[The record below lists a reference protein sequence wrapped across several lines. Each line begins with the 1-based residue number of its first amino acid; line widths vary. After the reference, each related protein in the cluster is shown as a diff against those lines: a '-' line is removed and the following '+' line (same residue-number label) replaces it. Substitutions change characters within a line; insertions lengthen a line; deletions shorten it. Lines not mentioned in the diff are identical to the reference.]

1 MDTNA
6 MGGRMSQMADTID
19 EWSKWLQSNSA
30 VDSDYKGM
38 ASNFPRFAQECRNA
52 GRLMDEMEKALRGAR
67 DALVEAGRIFA
78 SSNPLASRPN
88 LFELHARAVC
98 EVLARVTPRV
108 VPIPECA
115 PEVKCDNCNWSGTAD
130 QTRPAR
136 DLWKRMDPGGPVPA
150 GECPVCGCFAYQAP
164 TYTARMEATR

>member
-1 MDTNA
+1 MHTNTA
-6 MGGRMSQMADTID
+6 VHIGHTA
-19 EWSKWLQSNSA
+19 EVLEECFKWLTGDEAHSTDKIGIEISHCA
-30 VDSDYKGM
+30 M
-38 ASNFPRFAQECRNA
+38 ECRNA
-52 GRLMDEMEKALRGAR
+52 GRLMDEMEKALRDAR
-67 DALVEAGRIFA
+67 DALVEAGRSFA
-78 SSNPLASRPN
+78 ASNPLASRPN

-150 GECPVCGCFAYQAP
+150 GECPVCGCFAYTAP
-164 TYTARMEATR
+164 TCTARMEAKR

>member
-1 MDTNA
+1 MDTNTA
-6 MGGRMSQMADTID
+6 VHIGHTA
-19 EWSKWLQSNSA
+19 EVLEECFKWLTSYETVENDTVADEISRCA
-30 VDSDYKGM
+30 M
-38 ASNFPRFAQECRNA
+38 ECRNA
-52 GRLMDEMEKALRGAR
+52 GRLMDEMENALRDAA
-67 DALVEAGRIFA
+67 DALVEAGRSFA
-78 SSNPLASRPN
+78 NSNPLASRPN

-164 TYTARMEATR
+164 TYTARMEVKR